1 MIPRPSRQSGFTLL
15 WLLFFV
21 ATLGVGMAA
30 LGTLWHSASQREKER
45 ELLFAGDQYRRALES
60 YSRAA
65 RPGEARLPKKLDDLL
80 LDPRFPHTVRHLRRF
95 YPDPITGNNEWGL
108 PRDEQG
114 GITGIHSLSDQAPIK
129 IAGFPVAY
137 AEFEGKTE
145 YRQWVYLAAVKPE
158 PAKDAA
164 AQSGTADNQENQG
177 NAGNQSGVGEQPA
190 QTEPPIR
197 TRSETQL
204 FRLACL
210 AEKERASADCVSLQG
225 QAQSNCH
232 TQVFQRYRACLS
244 GS

>member
-30 LGTLWHSASQREKER
+30 VGTLWHSASQREKER

-65 RPGEARLPKKLDDLL
+65 LAGETRLPKKLDDLL
-80 LDPRFPHTVRHLRRF
+80 LDPRFPHTVRHLRRL
-95 YPDPITGNNEWGL
+95 YPDPISGKNEWGL
-108 PRDEQG
+108 LRDEQG
-114 GITGIHSLSDQAPIK
+114 GIAGVHSLSDQSPFK
-129 IAGFPVAY
+129 TAGFPAAY
-137 AEFEGKTE
+137 LEFEGKTE
-145 YRQWVYLAAVKPE
+145 YRQWVYAAAAKPA

-164 AQSGTADNQENQG
+164 APPGAAADNQENT
-177 NAGNQSGVGEQPA
+177 GNQSNVGEPPA
-190 QTEPPIR
+190 QAAPPAR
-197 TRSETQL
+197 VRSETQL
-204 FRLACL
+204 IRLACL
-210 AEKERASADCVSLQG
+210 QEKERASADCVSLQG